1 MLATDTACAARLHD
15 LVWQCQAGDF
25 AALRLILDAQGRQ
38 ATLDGPQLTVL
49 GPPMTVGV
57 LAGSDPLCCFTQVM
71 FALFGE
77 LWSLSAITRE
87 ALRQVKRTWQTAT
100 QAQRTAKRAR
110 QEAPP
115 C

>member
-1 MLATDTACAARLHD
+1 MLATDTACAQRLHD

-25 AALRLILDAQGRQ
+25 AALRRILDAQGRQ
-38 ATLDGPQLTVL
+38 TTLDGPQMTVQ
-49 GPPMTVGV
+49 GPPMTVAI

-77 LWSLSAITRE
+77 LWALSAITRE
-87 ALRQVKRTWQTAT
+87 ALGQVKKTWHTAT
-100 QAQRTAKRAR
+100 QIQHRAKRTR
-110 QEAPP
+110 QESTP